1 MCVLKYIVWNKSVWK
16 VNYIKTVFL
25 VVLILLSAFFS
36 SAETALTTIN
46 KMRVRALID
55 EGNKRAKVLN
65 KVIEN
70 QGKMLSAILIG
81 NNIVNITASA
91 LATLIAQEAFGD
103 YAVSIATGIL
113 TIVVLIFGEIT
124 PKTVASLYSEKIG
137 LAYARIIWF
146 LMTILTPII
155 FVINKL
161 ANGFMILLRINPN
174 KKGKIITENE
184 LRTIVDVS
192 HEEGIIESEERQMI
206 KNVFDFGDAEAKDVM
221 IPRID
226 MCMVETN
233 VSYKELLSI
242 FKEFRYTRIPVYKDS
257 TDNVIGIIN
266 MKDLLFYDSNVEFK
280 VTDFLRPAFYTYE
293 YKKLSELM
301 LEMKKD
307 SVNIIIVLDEY
318 GAAAGLI
325 TLEDLL
331 EEIVGEIRDEY
342 DFDEEDDIKTVNEDE
357 FVVDGLTRI
366 DDFNDNLSLD
376 NEISSNDYESLGGYI
391 MERLDRLA
399 KVGDIVETKELTL
412 VVDTMDK
419 NRIDKIHVFRK
430 HIEETK
436 GWFYEDL
443 TIMFLTFYILYRYT

>member
-1 MCVLKYIVWNKSVWK
+1 M
-16 VNYIKTVFL
+16 NYIKTVFL

-36 SAETALTTIN
+36 SAETALTSIN

-70 QGKMLSAILIG
+70 QGKMLSAVLIG

-91 LATLIAQEAFGD
+91 LATIITQEAFGD

-124 PKTVASLYSEKIG
+124 PKTAASLYSEKIG
-137 LAYARIIWF
+137 LAYARIIYF

-161 ANGFMILLRINPN
+161 ANGFMVLLRINPN
-174 KKGKIITENE
+174 KKGKVITENE

-233 VSYKELLSI
+233 VSYKELLGI

-436 GWFYEDL
+436 G
-443 TIMFLTFYILYRYT
+443 